1 MLFVCMTGNPTQEYR
16 LNDKFQTIRD
26 TYKERSKSHA
36 SIYVRHLVVGP
47 EYDNLTIEQATKL
60 ARAARYYA
68 EQRRERWEEAA
79 KIDKLLYPSTWKS
92 AHSQQGYRALIAN
105 KNNNEVSTY
114 KRDSM
119 LAWATALKK
128 LATAAEEAGQT
139 HIRSLYYVGYAFD
152 AVERQQNHMKN
163 DHTSNALIRFAQAV
177 LRQASWCPGEVN
189 IFTHPICLLAGE
201 STAAV
206 AEAFMARAL
215 CSYYFHGGF
224 NLEPCGASVASI
236 YRKNWSEDQR
246 ETYWVNNRKWLVEEA
261 NFFDYMDEEIE
272 RRQKLQ
278 EREWNEKMKKLTDE
292 REAFDKQKEAL
303 LSATHRIHENMD
315 FEMAN
320 KYDFSKKYVGMFEHL
335 SKTAHEMGTPKRRS

>member
-68 EQRRERWEEAA
+68 EAKAESWRTAA
-79 KIDKLLYPSTWKS
+79 TIDKKLYPQWQS
-92 AHSQQGYRALIAN
+92 AHSELGYRALITI
-105 KNNNEVSTY
+105 NNNKASEYKKST
-114 KRDSM
+114 M
-119 LAWATALKK
+119 LAWATALEK
-128 LATAAEEAGQT
+128 LAKAAAEAGQT
-139 HIRSLYYVGYAFD
+139 HIRSLYYVGYALD
-152 AVERQQNHMKN
+152 AQERERAHMRN
-163 DHTSNALIRFAQAV
+163 DHSSNMLVRFAQAV
-177 LRQASWCPGEVN
+177 LELATWCPQKVEV
-189 IFTHPICLLAGE
+189 FTHPICLLACE

-206 AEAFMARAL
+206 AEALLARAL
-215 CSYYFHGGF
+215 CSYHFHGGF
-224 NLEPCGASVASI
+224 NIQPCGASVASV
-236 YRKNWSEDQR
+236 YRKNWTHEQR
-246 ETYWVNNRKWLVEEA
+246 EAYWIKNRKWLVEEA
-261 NFFDYMDEEIE
+261 KFNDYIDEEIE

-292 REAFDKQKEAL
+292 REGFDKRKEAL
-303 LSATHRIHENMD
+303 VSAAQEIRETMD

-320 KYDFSKKYVGMFEHL
+320 KYDFLKKYVGMSEHL
-335 SKTAHEMGTPKRRS
+335 NKTAHEMGKPKRSP